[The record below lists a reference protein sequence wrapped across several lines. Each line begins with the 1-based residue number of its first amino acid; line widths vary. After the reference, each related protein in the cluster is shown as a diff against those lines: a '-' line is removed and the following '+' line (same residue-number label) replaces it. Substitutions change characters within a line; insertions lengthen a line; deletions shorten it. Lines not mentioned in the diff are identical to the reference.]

1 MRVYKY
7 IVLVILVGLSTA
19 CKEEN
24 ERFPF
29 SSNPTVPTPISE
41 IIAESLPGSIRLTYK
56 IPDDNIISYVKA
68 ECTVNGVLREVKAS
82 AYQNTLTID
91 GFPNTNTYE
100 INVYT
105 VSRSEVYSDAVTV
118 RAQPLTPPFLDIF
131 ASLNLF
137 QDFGGATVSFKNPNE
152 ADIAISLIYEDS
164 LGFWE
169 MAETYYTKKKEGNI
183 SARGFKPE
191 RTKFGVYVR
200 DRWNNITDTLVKDLV
215 PIFEKQLDRTK
226 FKEVKLPTDQ
236 EAAWGW
242 VMPYIWDG
250 IIVNNIN
257 MDKPGFHTAPGRGW
271 PHWFTFDL
279 GVEAKL
285 SRYKFWQRGASP
297 YVSFN
302 DRNIKKF
309 EIWGSLN
316 PNLNGAFD
324 ESWTLLL
331 EGEVIK
337 PSGLPL
343 GELSDEDIAEIVN
356 GSEFIFPPDTP
367 ITRFIRIKVLETWTG
382 ADSFYIMQVAFWGAE
397 ADELSD

>member
-1 MRVYKY
+1 MKTYTY
-7 IVLVILVGLSTA
+7 LIFFIFIWLITA
-19 CKEEN
+19 CQEEN
-24 ERFPF
+24 ERYPF
-29 SSNPTVPTPISE
+29 SSDTTVPNPISD
-41 IIAESLPGSIRLTYK
+41 IKVESLPGAVKLTYR

-68 ECTVNGVLREVKAS
+68 ECMINGTLRETKATS
-82 AYQNTLTID
+82 YQNTLTIS
-91 GFPNTNTYE
+91 GFPNTRAYS

-105 VSRSEVYSDAVTV
+105 VSRNEIYSEAKTIQVE
-118 RAQPLTPPFLDIF
+118 PLTPPFQEVYETLD
-131 ASLNLF
+131 LF
-137 QDFGGATVSFKNPNE
+137 RDFGGATVSFENPNE
-152 ADIAISLIYEDS
+152 ADLAISLIYIDS
-164 LGFWE
+164 LGFWDI
-169 MAETYYTKKKEGNI
+169 AETYYTKRKAGNI
-183 SARGFKPE
+183 SARGFDPVE
-191 RTKFGVYVR
+191 TKFGVYIR
-200 DRWNNITDTLVKDLV
+200 DRWNNMTDTLVKDLV

-226 FKEVKLPTDQ
+226 FKEVHLPGDQ

-242 VMPYIWDG
+242 TMPNIWDG
-250 IIVNNIN
+250 VIVNNIN
-257 MDKPGFHTAPGRGW
+257 PDKPGFHTAPGRGW

-285 SRYKFWQRGASP
+285 SRYRFWQRGASP
-297 YVSFN
+297 YTSYN

-316 PNLNGAFD
+316 PSVSGEFD

-356 GSEFIFPPDTP
+356 GNEFIFPPNAP
-367 ITRFIRIKVLETWTG
+367 ITRYIRIKVLETWTG

-397 ADELSD
+397 ADELEE